1 MEEWRLFPDT
11 LGLPAAKCCLKAIKP
26 MLWDRHK
33 GQGLGADATDIRI
46 LNLRVLGV
54 QLARAQGVTGLEPI
68 PGS

>member
-1 MEEWRLFPDT
+1 
-11 LGLPAAKCCLKAIKP
+11 
-26 MLWDRHK
+26 MLWDHHK